1 MYAVVK
7 SLSTQKRY
15 HEAAEYKK
23 LTDQAAERERKQA
36 NKELVSRAA
45 GGPEMTRL
53 LERHKREKGAFEG
66 RIDAEHKS
74 HTDDLDDELKHL
86 NTSIRVAKDILRDRY
101 NFNVRAVD
109 KGMDMLNVLPS
120 LPIQNPMI
128 WGPSCN
134 PPGVLE

>member
-7 SLSTQKRY
+7 SLATQKRY

-23 LTDQAAERERKQA
+23 LTDGAAERERKQA

-53 LERHKREKGAFEG
+53 VERHKREKGAFEG
-66 RIDAEHKS
+66 RVDAEHKA
-74 HTDDLDDELKHL
+74 HTDDLNDELKHL
-86 NTSIRVAKDILRDRY
+86 ATSIRNAETMLRDRY

-109 KGMDMLNVLPS
+109 KGLP
-120 LPIQNPMI
+120 LPQPETKTKT
-128 WGPSCN
+128 CKRTTQ
-134 PPGVLE
+134 